1 MFPVPESVRYHALPI
16 SVALLLRA
24 EGPEDRQIQA
34 RPP

>member
-16 SVALLLRA
+16 SAALLLRA
-24 EGPEDRQIQA
+24 EGLEDRQIQA